1 MRSIFFL
8 LLNLL
13 SLLTDI
19 WLLVLVNIV
28 YFPRFSVLPCLLGC
42 FFIHCTAKVGT
53 LGELLFGIY
62 FK

>member
-1 MRSIFFL
+1 MRNIFFL

-19 WLLVLVNIV
+19 WPLVLVNIIF
-28 YFPRFSVLPCLLGC
+28 FPGCSVLPCLLGC
-42 FFIHCTAKVGT
+42 FFIHCTAEVET
-53 LGELLFGIY
+53 LGELLSGIY